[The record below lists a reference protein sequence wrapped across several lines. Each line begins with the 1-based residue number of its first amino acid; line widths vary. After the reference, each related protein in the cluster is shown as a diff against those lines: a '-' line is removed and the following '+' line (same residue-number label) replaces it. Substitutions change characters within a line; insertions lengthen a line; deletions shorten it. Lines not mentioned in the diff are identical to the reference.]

1 MASPLKPEAFDRIE
15 RADLSRS
22 LPAESTVRSAGSD
35 SSSAH
40 PASSHHRGIAA
51 SASSL
56 SLSSEEPG
64 EMEPPL
70 WLEDARARGRSVHRP
85 RAQTTNAASGGGAAG
100 LTPAALMRRELRAA
114 PRALQLFNGAKSGE
128 KAIKELAKAELLGA
142 AGDREVADF
151 LVHNDGKLDPAKVG
165 DLLGTAGQG
174 EALRLVMEALSF
186 RGLPLDSALRRM
198 ISFVKLPGEAQKI
211 DRIIEAFAKFFYET
225 NSEEWDHPDTCY
237 MIAFSLTMLNTD
249 AHNDNIRKDR
259 KMTLDQ
265 YCRNLRG
272 SMKDGTDPPRSLLA
286 GFYERVTRYE
296 WQVEERLHMQHVHK
310 GWLTKPSAKMGRAD
324 GSRRKFCILSS
335 RAIYLYRD
343 EPDMSPTAYIPLEG
357 MAAFPSRRDAKS
369 FELRPVGGSTTKGVN
384 DKGEKV
390 ACMIKLVEGSDRSVS
405 YVPSKQTVLT
415 FVAESE
421 KEARAWLHS
430 IRDFT
435 TDDLSAP
442 PLADAPAPAAALSA
456 SASAAEGAAGSSLRA
471 RRTSSFGRSK
481 KWDSK
486 DAKAM
491 LERKYDGV
499 AKAQGLSGGGCIAC
513 GGASASGAGR
523 HAGAPGL
530 GLTTFAEEEGAP
542 PSLSRTRA
550 TVGPEHGPAA
560 AMAAEHMTSIPE
572 RRSSAPPDAVEAA
585 AAAAR
590 GPSSGADLERRS
602 ARTTLAER
610 RSSEPASGIAA
621 AAAAAMAAPPAVSTG
636 GAEGGGF
643 TAGFD
648 SPSFTATVL
657 AAQAGATF
665 VARRPPTGW
674 QADRPITAP
683 APAAAAAER
692 ERAAAAAAARER
704 AAAAARLGDLLRRC
718 GAAEGELGRL
728 VAEQSRRGAELGTLD
743 AEIADGRREIARA
756 RARHGDTLDRLR
768 ELQAE
773 TREAEAA
780 RAAEAAE
787 ASSLRRSNAAA
798 RGELDRVNGSLR
810 RAHAE
815 LDEAKA
821 ALAEV
826 GLRIAAEK
834 RALADLRANRE
845 AQLRSSSQVATA
857 GQRLALSLT
866 ASQEIH
872 RRLVRLTSSSDAI
885 AALSATTGVSSP
897 GATAASSPS
906 SLRKAGA
913 PPKAA
918 SVRFGGAERVGSF
931 SDAAPPADARL
942 GWAFGSAGASFY
954 AAPAD
959 DAALPAP
966 LAALLAAAEATAAE
980 SGGALRAVDGA
991 APAAALAAG
1000 RVALMWGGPGGAVP
1014 LLVWLE
1020 CCEDTSDPSR
1030 AALAWC
1036 APDAPRQPASRV
1048 PLEHV
1053 AAVSAGERGWAA
1065 GVDGAP
1071 DASVLAAVGW
1081 AVHPGGPLAV
1091 AAASPLLLLAKDR
1104 ADRDLWVDVLE
1115 DARARAAAAAAEA
1128 TSVASP
1134 STGGTGAVSGD
1145 HVSERVARAR
1155 RAQRIE
1161 MVEKP
1166 TLGGGQSSQDL
1177 AI

>member
-1 MASPLKPEAFDRIE
+1 MASPLRSDPAFDRIE

-590 GPSSGADLERRS
+590 GPSSGTDLERRS

-692 ERAAAAAAARER
+692 ERGRRRRRRR
-704 AAAAARLGDLLRRC
+704 ASGRRRRRASAIC
-718 GAAEGELGRL
+718 CGGAAPRRASLGRL

-756 RARHGDTLDRLR
+756 RGRHGDTLDRLR

-810 RAHAE
+810 RAHTE

-872 RRLVRLTSSSDAI
+872 RRLVRLTSSSDAL

-1000 RVALMWGGPGGAVP
+1000 RVALMWGGQGGAVP

-1081 AVHPGGPLAV
+1081 AVHPGAPPRRRRRLAAPPPREGPRGPR
-1091 AAASPLLLLAKDR
+1091 PLGR
-1104 ADRDLWVDVLE
+1104 RPRGR
-1115 DARARAAAAAAEA
+1115 ARAR
-1128 TSVASP
+1128 
-1134 STGGTGAVSGD
+1134 GGGGGRSDVGGEPVD
-1145 HVSERVARAR
+1145 RRHRRGERRPRERERVARA
-1155 RAQRIE
+1155 A
-1161 MVEKP
+1161 
-1166 TLGGGQSSQDL
+1166 GAAD
-1177 AI
+1177 